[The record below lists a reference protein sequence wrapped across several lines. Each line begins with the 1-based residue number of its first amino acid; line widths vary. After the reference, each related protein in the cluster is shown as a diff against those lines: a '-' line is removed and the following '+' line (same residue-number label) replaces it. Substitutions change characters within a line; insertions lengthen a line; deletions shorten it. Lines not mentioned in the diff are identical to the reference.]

1 MKTLEQ
7 IKSILHNQLFASIPA
22 KQKQAFQQ
30 HLFLVNS
37 QRFMAQSLVVAAMDV
52 CSLLVFL
59 IRENAIGT
67 YPVHIV
73 VRVLKIALM
82 AAGVV
87 YFSKRLQKGYVPGGF
102 LDKHQQIIYPLVH
115 FIGEFLLFA
124 TGSHE
129 FGALLRFVA
138 VPFIIGA
145 IPVYA
150 QKQSFVLLLGTYI
163 CYSLYLPL
171 FTKYSIA
178 VNLFDFLLNTW
189 LVVFVCALLLSFEI
203 YSAFVN
209 RFIASK
215 KEEEAREQL
224 SLANHQLDI
233 LSKHDQ
239 LTGLLNRWGF
249 QKTIE
254 EQLPSYNHPNETITA
269 VMVDMDYFKKY
280 NDRHGHKAGD
290 ACLARVTGCITM
302 AFTGQDMITARYG
315 GEEFLAV
322 AFGKKHADMVE
333 QAEALRKCVMDL
345 RIEHPD
351 SDVSPCVTISI
362 GVATL
367 KMSAIY
373 HYEDVI
379 RLADECLYTAKRAG
393 HNRTIQ
399 TKYNQSVFCD
409 AQGFLYDLNPKIH
422 AVEKALDAEYIEKLL
437 QQILVGCTFVY
448 DARSDILSFSKAATD
463 VFDLPVKLVHPTA
476 EKIKKHIPLPLEE
489 KETFF
494 DGLLD
499 SVQKELPAFV
509 YHGHLQTRNHIFVPV
524 SVHMQSLYSLENGLE
539 LIQGTIISIS
549 KIIEYN
555 RFLHEQNM
563 ADTVTQLPNRKK
575 MREDMQKL
583 LQDKETGYIIFLDI
597 RNFKEING
605 YYSHNIGDKVL
616 FETARL
622 LVKLAEGCTG
632 VYNYSVDQFAI
643 VANGKTEAE
652 VLHLAQ
658 EIQDYFTDNLTLV
671 EGLDLHIAFAVACV
685 KYSGKTT
692 NLDNLIVDL
701 DIAIQVAK
709 YNKSHTVEIFS
720 QEERTTFLNHVN
732 LLNELDASIENN
744 FDGFVLYY
752 QPILDISGEHVL
764 GAEALLR
771 WQNKNGELISP
782 TIVIPVLESADM
794 MATVEKWIIQTACG
808 QCAQW
813 LAQGVQPA
821 FFIQINM
828 SVTAMGRS
836 TLLEEIDS
844 AVQQFGLKHNNIAF
858 EVTESYNVFEKT
870 IALAALAQLRRSGY
884 KIAIDDFGSGY
895 SSLSYLNNLPADEV
909 KIDRSF
915 LKDIDINES
924 AKNFLTAIVSL
935 AKSKGF
941 LVCIEGVET
950 GGQHEVLCTLKVD
963 FLQGFLFSQPVPPKT
978 FFQQFL
984 HS

>member
-322 AFGKKHADMVE
+322 AFGKNTQIWWSRPK
-333 QAEALRKCVMDL
+333 
-345 RIEHPD
+345 
-351 SDVSPCVTISI
+351 PC
-362 GVATL
+362 
-367 KMSAIY
+367 
-373 HYEDVI
+373 E
-379 RLADECLYTAKRAG
+379 
-393 HNRTIQ
+393 
-399 TKYNQSVFCD
+399 SV
-409 AQGFLYDLNPKIH
+409 
-422 AVEKALDAEYIEKLL
+422 
-437 QQILVGCTFVY
+437 
-448 DARSDILSFSKAATD
+448 
-463 VFDLPVKLVHPTA
+463 
-476 EKIKKHIPLPLEE
+476 
-489 KETFF
+489 
-494 DGLLD
+494 
-499 SVQKELPAFV
+499 
-509 YHGHLQTRNHIFVPV
+509 
-524 SVHMQSLYSLENGLE
+524 
-539 LIQGTIISIS
+539 
-549 KIIEYN
+549 
-555 RFLHEQNM
+555 
-563 ADTVTQLPNRKK
+563 
-575 MREDMQKL
+575 
-583 LQDKETGYIIFLDI
+583 
-597 RNFKEING
+597 
-605 YYSHNIGDKVL
+605 
-616 FETARL
+616 
-622 LVKLAEGCTG
+622 
-632 VYNYSVDQFAI
+632 
-643 VANGKTEAE
+643 
-652 VLHLAQ
+652 
-658 EIQDYFTDNLTLV
+658 
-671 EGLDLHIAFAVACV
+671 
-685 KYSGKTT
+685 
-692 NLDNLIVDL
+692 
-701 DIAIQVAK
+701 
-709 YNKSHTVEIFS
+709 
-720 QEERTTFLNHVN
+720 
-732 LLNELDASIENN
+732 
-744 FDGFVLYY
+744 
-752 QPILDISGEHVL
+752 
-764 GAEALLR
+764 
-771 WQNKNGELISP
+771 
-782 TIVIPVLESADM
+782 
-794 MATVEKWIIQTACG
+794 
-808 QCAQW
+808 
-813 LAQGVQPA
+813 
-821 FFIQINM
+821 
-828 SVTAMGRS
+828 
-836 TLLEEIDS
+836 
-844 AVQQFGLKHNNIAF
+844 
-858 EVTESYNVFEKT
+858 
-870 IALAALAQLRRSGY
+870 
-884 KIAIDDFGSGY
+884 
-895 SSLSYLNNLPADEV
+895 
-909 KIDRSF
+909 
-915 LKDIDINES
+915 
-924 AKNFLTAIVSL
+924 
-935 AKSKGF
+935 
-941 LVCIEGVET
+941 
-950 GGQHEVLCTLKVD
+950 
-963 FLQGFLFSQPVPPKT
+963 
-978 FFQQFL
+978 
-984 HS
+984 